1 MTLAKTAYLKYTL
14 SFILCLLSYVYS
26 AQTKSNDI
34 KTINGKKY
42 YIHKVEKGQ
51 SLYAIARLYEVDVNY
66 VLAENDDAIDG
77 LVPGQELKIP
87 VEKLASKQTQ
97 IDTNK
102 YVYHKIIKG
111 ETIYAIGKKYGV
123 DEKHLYFL
131 NPDLNKGLK
140 EGEYLA
146 VSEKKKSNQNAV
158 SVSKNQKTYVVQ
170 KGETLYGLS
179 KKLNLSTDKI
189 IELNPIAKE
198 GIKEGQVLVIGT
210 EPASNSTNDK
220 LSKVEKSNDFKTV
233 ISSQEI
239 NNVDTTKVLRN
250 KKSAYQVGLLLPLKL
265 NEIELLNVEELV
277 RTKQPFPPIQSL
289 VVDFYSGFKK
299 AVDSLNSKDF
309 EVEIVLFDIQEK
321 DSVKIEQ
328 VCKSNEFKKL
338 DLIVGPLYPSEF
350 KLVSVHAK
358 KNNIPIV
365 SPLTQQSKILYNN
378 VLVSKTT
385 PSVFTLIEELAKY
398 TVDSLQ
404 PTSNVIVVNSTLK
417 DIQYVKTFK
426 KQYNAEIL
434 NKGLTLKDSVIEV
447 KGISGV
453 KANYNP
459 NKKNIVA
466 LFTNNQVYIQDFIT
480 QLFMFSNNKDIE
492 LLGFSSMGNIENL
505 DQEYLNQLQ
514 FHFAASSYV
523 NYSDSLL
530 IPMIK
535 DYQSIYNTDPSEIY
549 FNSYDLGLYYL
560 GLLKNYGPDFMM
572 QLDKTKSE
580 GISTGF
586 DFYHPDAE
594 TGFENRYARIYKYS
608 NYKLRKIGWK

>member
-1 MTLAKTAYLKYTL
+1 MTLAKTAYIKYTL

-26 AQTKSNDI
+26 AQTKSNEV

-66 VLAENDDAIDG
+66 VLAENDEAIDG

-87 VEKLASKQTQ
+87 FEKLATKQPQ

-102 YVYHKIIKG
+102 YVYHKIVKG
-111 ETIYAIGKKYGV
+111 ETIYAIGRKYGV

-131 NPDLNKGLK
+131 NPELNKGLK

-146 VSEKKKSNQNAV
+146 VAEKKKSNLNNGTI
-158 SVSKNQKTYVVQ
+158 SKNQNTYTVQ
-170 KGETLYGLS
+170 KGETLYGIS
-179 KKLNLSTDKI
+179 KKLNLSTEKI

-198 GIKEGQVLVIGT
+198 GIKEGQVLIIGT
-210 EPASNSTNDK
+210 DIKQNDK
-220 LSKVEKSNDFKTV
+220 LPVIEKSNDYKVNISQQELSKADTNKVSRGKKTSYK
-233 ISSQEI
+233 I
-239 NNVDTTKVLRN
+239 
-250 KKSAYQVGLLLPLKL
+250 GLLLPLKL
-265 NEIELLNVEELV
+265 NDIEFINIEELV
-277 RTKQPFPPIQSL
+277 RTKQSFPAIHSL

-309 EVEIVLFDIQEK
+309 ELEIVLFDIQEK

-338 DLIVGPLYPSEF
+338 DLIIGPLYPSEF
-350 KLVSVHAK
+350 KLVSTYAK

-378 VLVSKTT
+378 ALVSKTT
-385 PSVFTLIEELAKY
+385 PSVFTLLEELAKY

-404 PTSNVIVVNSTLK
+404 PTSNVILVNSTLK
-417 DIQYVKTFK
+417 DIQYIKTFK
-426 KQYNAEIL
+426 KQYNSEIL

-480 QLFMFSNNKDIE
+480 QLYMFSNNKDIE
-492 LLGFSSMGNIENL
+492 LIGFGSMANIENL

-514 FHFAASSYV
+514 FHFASASYV

-530 IPMIK
+530 FPMIK
-535 DYQSIYNTDPSEIY
+535 DYQAIYNTDPSEIY
-549 FNSYDLGLYYL
+549 FNSYDLGMYYL
-560 GLLKNYGPDFMM
+560 GLLKSFGPDFIY
-572 QLDKTKSE
+572 QLDKVKTE
-580 GISTGF
+580 GLSTGF
-586 DFYHPDAE
+586 EFYHPDSE
-594 TGFENRYARIYKYS
+594 TGFENRYTRIYKYS
-608 NYKLRKIGWK
+608 NYKLRKLGWK

>member
-26 AQTKSNDI
+26 AQTKSNEI

-66 VLAENDDAIDG
+66 VLAENDEAIDG

-87 VEKLASKQTQ
+87 IEKLATKQTQ

-102 YVYHKIIKG
+102 YVYHKILKG
-111 ETIYAIGKKYGV
+111 ETIYAIAKKYAV
-123 DEKHLYFL
+123 DEKQLYFL
-131 NPDLNKGLK
+131 NTDLNKGLK
-140 EGEYLA
+140 EGEYIA
-146 VSEKKKSNQNAV
+146 ISEKKKSTQN
-158 SVSKNQKTYVVQ
+158 SVLVQKNQKTYMVQ
-170 KGETLYGLS
+170 KGETLFGLS
-179 KKLNLSTDKI
+179 KKLSLSVDKI
-189 IELNPIAKE
+189 IELNPIAKD
-198 GIKEGQVLVIGT
+198 GIKEGQILFIGE
-210 EPASNSTNDK
+210 EPSSNIVNDK
-220 LSKVEKSNDFKTV
+220 LSKIEKSDDYRTV
-233 ISSQEI
+233 ISSQDL
-239 NNVDTTKVLRN
+239 NKLDTTKVLRT

-265 NEIELLNVEELV
+265 YEIELLNVEELA
-277 RTKQPFPPIQSL
+277 RTNQPFPAIQSL

-299 AVDSLNSKDF
+299 AVDSLNAKDF
-309 EVEIVLFDIQEK
+309 EIEIVLFDIQER
-321 DSVKIEQ
+321 DSLKIEQ
-328 VCKSNEFKKL
+328 VCKSNDFKKL
-338 DLIVGPLYPSEF
+338 DFIVGPLYPSEF
-350 KLVSVHAK
+350 KLISAYAK

-365 SPLTQQSKILYNN
+365 SPLTQQNKILYNN
-378 VLVSKTT
+378 PLVSKTT

-417 DIQYVKTFK
+417 DIQYIKTFK
-426 KQYNAEIL
+426 KQYNTEII

-459 NKKNIVA
+459 NKKNIIA

-480 QLFMFSNNKDIE
+480 QLYLFANNRDIE
-492 LLGFSSMGNIENL
+492 LVGFSSMTNIENL
-505 DQEYLNQLQ
+505 DQEYLNQLK
-514 FHFAASSYV
+514 FHFALSSYV
-523 NYSDSLL
+523 NFSDSML
-530 IPMIK
+530 IPMIR

-560 GLLKNYGPDFMM
+560 SLLKNYGPDFMM

-586 DFYHPDAE
+586 DFYHPDSE
-594 TGFENRYARIYKYS
+594 TGFENRYTRIYKYS
-608 NYKLRKIGWK
+608 KYKLHKTGWK